1 MIDLHSQAFIDKNAL
16 LGGCVRLRL
25 SVDAECLRA
34 KVAALPASMWGTTA
48 GRVGV
53 HNAAEALFLRG
64 YAPAEGDK
72 PIEDRPA
79 LDQLPY
85 VRSIIEQVIPA
96 QPLRALLARL
106 PAGATI
112 APHVDK
118 PAYFS
123 KTLRLHIPI
132 ESNDQVWMLCAGFVY
147 QMHPGEIW
155 VLNNSTEHGVWNR
168 HASRARTHLIC
179 DFLPTPELVGLVRE
193 GDRNLGQPVRD
204 SGTAQYSVR

>member
-96 QPLRALLARL
+96 PPLRALLARL
-106 PAGATI
+106 PAGAPI